1 MLRHHPPL
9 DDRVPQTPFTLPIA
23 RACGISEHTLRIW
36 TASGLLVHP
45 IRNVFHRS
53 ELPDTLALR
62 LDCLRLVVPT
72 DAVVTDRTAGWLHG
86 APRILAPNDHL
97 VVPKVSVFCPPG
109 RRLRNG
115 LVASGE
121 RSLTGTDIVTID
133 GIRVTTP
140 LRTACDLGRLLHRDQ
155 AIAALDSFLRHGGFS
170 RQRLLCELPRFRGYR
185 GVVQL
190 RELAPLADDR
200 AQSPPES
207 ILRLRWLDLGFP
219 TPIPQVEEAAPRGS
233 YFIDVGNR
241 EHRVGAEYLGEEFH
255 DLAHADHDEERLRW
269 LRGPR
274 RWTIIEVRRS
284 NLFGDGAD
292 FGDRLA
298 HAFGEGPS

>member
-1 MLRHHPPL
+1 M
-9 DDRVPQTPFTLPIA
+9 
-23 RACGISEHTLRIW
+23 
-36 TASGLLVHP
+36 
-45 IRNVFHRS
+45 
-53 ELPDTLALR
+53 
-62 LDCLRLVVPT
+62 
-72 DAVVTDRTAGWLHG
+72 VTDRTAGWLHG

-97 VVPKVSVFCPPG
+97 SVPKVCVFCPPG

-121 RSLTGTDIVTID
+121 RTLTSTDVVTID
-133 GIRVTTP
+133 GLRVTTP

-155 AIAALDSFLRHGGFS
+155 AIAALDSLLRLGGLS
-170 RQRLLCELPRFRGYR
+170 RQRLLAELPRFRGYR

-207 ILRLRWLDLGFP
+207 IVRLRWLDLGFP

-255 DLAHADHDEERLRW
+255 NDEHADRDLERLSW

-274 RWTIIEVRRS
+274 RWTIIEVRRK

-292 FGDRLA
+292 FGDLLA
-298 HAFGEGPS
+298 RAFGEVAV

>member
-1 MLRHHPPL
+1 MAQTHHPL
-9 DDRVPQTPFTLPIA
+9 DHRVPETPFTRTMA
-23 RACGISEHTLRIW
+23 RDFGVSEHTLRVW
-36 TASGLLVHP
+36 TANGTLAHP
-45 IRNVFHRS
+45 IRNVFHRA
-53 ELPDTLALR
+53 ELTDTLALR
-62 LDCLRLVVPT
+62 VACLRLVVPP

-97 VVPKVSVFCPPG
+97 VVPPVSVFCPPG

-115 LVASGE
+115 LTTSGE
-121 RSLTGTDIVTID
+121 RTLQDADILSID
-133 GIRVTTP
+133 GLRVTTS

-155 AIAALDSFLRHGGFS
+155 AIAALDSLLRLDSFS
-170 RQRLLCELPRFRGYR
+170 QQELLAQLPRFRRYR

-190 RELAPLADDR
+190 RELAPLSDAR

-207 ILRLRWLDLGFP
+207 IVRLRWLDLGYP
-219 TPIPQVEEAAPRGS
+219 TPTPQVEEVGPRGS

-255 DLAHADHDEERLRW
+255 DEMHAAYDEERVDW

-284 NLFGDGAD
+284 NLFGPEAD
-292 FGDRLA
+292 FDIQLA
-298 HAFGEGPS
+298 RAFRDDAA